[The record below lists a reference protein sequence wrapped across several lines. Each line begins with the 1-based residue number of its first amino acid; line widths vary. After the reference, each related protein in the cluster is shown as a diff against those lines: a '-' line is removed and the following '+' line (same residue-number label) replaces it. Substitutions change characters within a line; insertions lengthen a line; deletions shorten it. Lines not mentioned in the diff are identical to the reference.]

1 MYKETTYKAREG
13 KTTDGSQR
21 VPTSHRWHPPDH
33 GALWRQIKKLVRAT
47 SYHLIT
53 GGITLIFIVPLLWML
68 ANSLRTVG
76 LPPPVRVEWLPN
88 PLAWEN
94 YVTIFE
100 IVPLASYLRSS
111 IWVGLLGVSITLVTA
126 SLAGFAMAQLAGQP
140 RRTLVMLTVLIMM
153 APNTGMWLARFVIFK
168 QLGLIN
174 SYGALVAPAIMGT
187 NASFVLL
194 FYWTFRRVPLEL
206 FESARL
212 DGAGAWRCWAQLGLP
227 LARPTLVAVGIL
239 AFVHYWSDF
248 VDPLLYIKSE
258 SRYTLAIGLR
268 ILQQLDI
275 TNWPLLM
282 AGAAV
287 MTIPVL
293 LGYFLV
299 QRHAWME
306 SRLSGLVR

>member
-1 MYKETTYKAREG
+1 MSKTVRQLLDPTTAATY
-13 KTTDGSQR
+13 
-21 VPTSHRWHPPDH
+21 HFI
-33 GALWRQIKKLVRAT
+33 ALALFAIFVIPLFWVVAT
-47 SYHLIT
+47 
-53 GGITLIFIVPLLWML
+53 
-68 ANSLRTVG
+68 SLRTVG
-76 LPPPVRVEWLPN
+76 LPPPVQIEWLPQ
-88 PLAWEN
+88 PVAWEN
-94 YVTIFE
+94 YVSIFQ
-100 IVPLASYLRSS
+100 IVPLASYIRSS
-111 IWVGLLGVSITLVTA
+111 LWVGFYGVGITLITA
-126 SLAGFAMAQLAGQP
+126 SLAGFALAQLPP
-140 RRTLVMLTVLIMM
+140 RARQALVLFAVLVMM

-168 QLGLIN
+168 EVGLIN
-174 SYGALVAPAIMGT
+174 TYGALVAPSIMGT

-212 DGAGAWRCWAQLGLP
+212 DGAGAWRIWLQLGLP

-239 AFVHYWSDF
+239 TFVHYWSDF

-282 AGAAV
+282 AGATV
-287 MTIPVL
+287 MTVPVL
-293 LGYFLV
+293 IGYFWV

-306 SRLSGLVR
+306 GRLAGLMR